1 MHFAGKPPRNPPKTC
16 NCKYF
21 PALSQPTDSARP
33 EFFTSD
39 YRSGDAANVVLAA
52 VGYNF
57 RLVLAWLKA
66 FLQLFLNALIWALAT
81 TSPLKP
87 AC

>member
-1 MHFAGKPPRNPPKTC
+1 MKNESHLGRCWLKGR
-16 NCKYF
+16 
-21 PALSQPTDSARP
+21 
-33 EFFTSD
+33 E
-39 YRSGDAANVVLAA
+39 GDAANVVLSA

-87 AC
+87 AY